1 MSTSGRLDDIARKVA
16 SGLRLD
22 LEDGARL
29 FESND
34 LHEVGRLADVV
45 RRRKNGRLGWY
56 IRNRHI
62 NYTNYCVLRCSF
74 CGFYR
79 PYGEG
84 AEGGYELSAEQVVAR
99 ASEAYADGATEVHI
113 VGGLHPKLPFGYYVD
128 LIAGIRRSCPRI
140 HIKAF
145 TAIEIIHLARIARPR
160 MTVAA
165 VLERLVQAG
174 LDSLPGGGAE
184 IFDARVHAEAF
195 KNKVGEAGWFDVHR
209 TAHEMGIPSTAT
221 MLFGHVETPQERVGH
236 LIKLREHQDASMAG
250 RRAHFTALVP
260 LPFIPGGSRLARL
273 PGPTAIEILKT
284 MAVARLM
291 LDNVVHIKAF
301 WPMLSPKLAQVALD
315 FGADDLDGTVGQ
327 YDVTHRDGAPADR
340 QTLSV
345 DQLRRLIAETG
356 RIPTERDS
364 QYRPMSREMPGSV

>member
-1 MSTSGRLDDIARKVA
+1 MPASGRLDDIAEKA
-16 SGLRLD
+16 EAGLRLD
-22 LEDGARL
+22 LEDGVRL
-29 FESND
+29 LASRD
-34 LHEVGRLADVV
+34 LHEIGRLADVV

-79 PYGEG
+79 PYGQG
-84 AEGGYELSAEQVVAR
+84 ADGGYELSVEQVVAR
-99 ASEAYADGATEVHI
+99 AAEAYAEGATEVHI
-113 VGGLHPKLPFGYYVD
+113 VGGLHPKLPFAYYVD
-128 LIAGIRRSCPRI
+128 LVAGIRQSCPRI

-145 TAIEIIHLARIARPR
+145 TAIEIVHFARIARPR
-160 MTVAA
+160 MTVAT
-165 VLERLVQAG
+165 VLERLVQTG

-195 KNKVGEAGWFDVHR
+195 KHKVGEAGWFDVHR

-221 MLFGHVETPQERVGH
+221 MLFGHVETPAERVGH

-250 RRAHFTALVP
+250 RRAHFAALVP
-260 LPFIPGGSRLARL
+260 LPFIPAGSQLAHL

-291 LDNVVHIKAF
+291 LDNVAHIKAF

-340 QTLSV
+340 QALSA

-356 RIPTERDS
+356 RIPMERDS
-364 QYRPMSREMPGSV
+364 QYRPVS